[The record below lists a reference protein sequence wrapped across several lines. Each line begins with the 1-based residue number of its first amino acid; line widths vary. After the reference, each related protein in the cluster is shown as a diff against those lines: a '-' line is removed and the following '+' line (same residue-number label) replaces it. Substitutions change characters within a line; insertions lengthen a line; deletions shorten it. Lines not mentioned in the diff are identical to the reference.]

1 MAYAYPVPH
10 VPSLYVPLNTDLA
23 SQEYADVP
31 SSLPDWLV
39 PESKAHLVQANRA
52 LSGTQPAFSP
62 ISNSYDDDDDT
73 PGLKDG
79 FDWYMSPSDKSKYE
93 SIYTANKSPHGAL
106 SFQSLEPLYSS
117 LDVPDTD
124 LRSAWNLV
132 NPASEPAIGKHAA
145 LAFLH
150 ILNNRHEGYR
160 IPRSVPS
167 SLRATFEQGQID
179 YNVENK
185 GVKTKSG
192 SSRWAV
198 DDEETPTGRKAKFGD
213 TYLSRLG
220 VGGKKS
226 YQPSGTDF
234 SITRTSEDWEEVR
247 LKRQLQ
253 DLEDKI
259 NTIESRAK
267 GKSGRRREEESKPA
281 LVKRELEMLLEYKR
295 KEIRELEMGEGRSK
309 VGEGLR
315 GVENEI
321 KDIKGMV
328 EGLESHLKTREGVL
342 EDLERQ
348 IEEEKR
354 SGR

>member
-1 MAYAYPVPH
+1 
-10 VPSLYVPLNTDLA
+10 
-23 SQEYADVP
+23 
-31 SSLPDWLV
+31 V

-52 LSGTQPAFSP
+52 LSGNQPSFSP
-62 ISNSYDDDDDT
+62 VCSFTDDDDDT

-79 FDWYMSPSDKSKYE
+79 FDWYMSPSEKFKYD

-106 SFQSLEPLYSS
+106 TFQSLEPLYSS

-179 YNVENK
+179 YNVENR
-185 GVKTKSG
+185 GVKSKS
-192 SSRWAV
+192 SPAQRWG
-198 DDEETPTGRKAKFGD
+198 DDDDRETTTNRKAKFGD

-220 VGGKKS
+220 VGGKSS

-234 SITRTSEDWEEVR
+234 STIQTTDDWEEVR

-253 DLEDKI
+253 DLETKI
-259 NTIESRAK
+259 DTIESRAK
-267 GKSGRRREEESKPA
+267 SKSGARRREEESKPA
-281 LVKRELEMLLEYKR
+281 LVKRELESLLEYKR
-295 KEIRELEMGEGRSK
+295 KEIRELESGEGRSK
-309 VGEGLR
+309 VGKGLR
-315 GVENEI
+315 EVENEI
-321 KDIKGMV
+321 KGVKEMV
-328 EGLESHLKTREGVL
+328 DGLEAHLKSREGIL
-342 EDLERQ
+342 EDLRRE